1 MVAKRVGSGGGAAAA
16 AVVTVSRCRTHWWW
30 WLLIAMV
37 VEKEKRAASPFPQ
50 SARLQTT
57 NRPRLVSIFS
67 RLFVLPVPLR
77 LYLSLRL
84 FSSSFASSCPSLSY
98 PPPLPTPFLPFFLLS
113 FFLIS
118 YILLFS
124 LHSFLPPPYALLP
137 LPLPSSLCD
146 HPLPRMSY
154 SSRKVEST
162 FVILSLVDSYR

>member
-37 VEKEKRAASPFPQ
+37 VEKEKRAASPLPQ

-77 LYLSLRL
+77 LYLSPPSLFFLFRFFLSVALLSSSPLYYLPTFLLTLIPPDLLHVTFLSSL
-84 FSSSFASSCPSLSY
+84 FSPS
-98 PPPLPTPFLPFFLLS
+98 
-113 FFLIS
+113 
-118 YILLFS
+118 
-124 LHSFLPPPYALLP
+124 PPYALLP
-137 LPLPSSLCD
+137 PPSSLCD

-154 SSRKVEST
+154 WSRKVEST
-162 FVILSLVDSYR
+162 FVICH

>member
-37 VEKEKRAASPFPQ
+37 VEKEKRAASPLPQ

-84 FSSSFASSCPSLSY
+84 FSSSFASCPSLSY
-98 PPPLPTPFLPFFLLS
+98 PPPLSAPFLPFFLL
-113 FFLIS
+113 FFLLIS
-118 YILLFS
+118 YMLLFS
-124 LHSFLPPPYALLP
+124 LRSFLPPPYALLP
-137 LPLPSSLCD
+137 LSTPPPSSLCD
-146 HPLPRMSY
+146 HPLTRMSY

-162 FVILSLVDSYR
+162 FVICH

>member
-37 VEKEKRAASPFPQ
+37 VEKEKRAASPLPQ

-77 LYLSLRL
+77 LYLS
-84 FSSSFASSCPSLSY
+84 
-98 PPPLPTPFLPFFLLS
+98 TPV
-113 FFLIS
+113 
-118 YILLFS
+118 
-124 LHSFLPPPYALLP
+124 SFLPLSFLLIRRSLILLP
-137 LPLPSSLCD
+137 SLLPSYLS
-146 HPLPRMSY
+146 SY
-154 SSRKVEST
+154 SSS
-162 FVILSLVDSYR
+162 S